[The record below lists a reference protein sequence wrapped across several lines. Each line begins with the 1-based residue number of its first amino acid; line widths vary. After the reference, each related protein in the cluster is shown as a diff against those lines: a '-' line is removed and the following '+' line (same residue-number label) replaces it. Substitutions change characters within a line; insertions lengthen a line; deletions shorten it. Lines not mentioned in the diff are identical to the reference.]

1 MIKILFVCHG
11 NICRSPMAEF
21 VFKDIVKK
29 AGKTGDFLIASAG
42 TDTYGSSPPH
52 NGTKSK
58 LKTVG
63 ITIENKFSARLI
75 KADYGKYDYIIGMDR
90 QNVNSMY
97 RLFDQD
103 PQHKVFSL
111 LEFADI
117 SRGIDDPWYTGDYD
131 KTYDDVLLGCQALYN
146 KLVRK

>member
-1 MIKILFVCHG
+1 
-11 NICRSPMAEF
+11 MAEF

-29 AGKTGDFLIASAG
+29 AGRTDDFLIASAG

-58 LKTVG
+58 LKAVG
-63 ITIENKFSARLI
+63 VAIENKFSARLI
-75 KADYGKYDYIIGMDR
+75 KTDYGKYDYFIGMER

-103 PQHKVFSL
+103 PQNKVYTL
-111 LEFADI
+111 LEFAG
-117 SRGIDDPWYTGDYD
+117 SSSGIDDPWYTGDYD
-131 KTYDDVLLGCQALYN
+131 KTYDDVLLGCCALYD
-146 KLVRK
+146 KLVRE